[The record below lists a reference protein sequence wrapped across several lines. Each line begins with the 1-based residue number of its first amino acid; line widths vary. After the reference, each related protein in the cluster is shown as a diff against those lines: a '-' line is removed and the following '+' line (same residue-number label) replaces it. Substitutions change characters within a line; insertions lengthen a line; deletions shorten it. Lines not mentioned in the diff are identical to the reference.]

1 MNLLFAINH
10 NFTELLRGCL
20 TSVLKNAGYDRY
32 EVYIL
37 HSDLTAEDQ
46 NAIRQTAGGKAELH
60 FLPID
65 ETMFDGFPETNR
77 YPKQIYYRLAAP
89 LLLPEELDR
98 ILYLDVDLVVI
109 NSLQELYHT
118 DFEGNYYIAC
128 SHVGSS
134 LTKLNQLRLGV
145 EEDVPYVNTGVMVMN
160 LPLLRQNLTLEQLRM
175 IAMEKMRSFIL
186 PDQDILTIMHGDHI
200 KLADTL
206 RYNLSDRLIRLQ
218 NADPRNERIDLQW
231 VREHAAILHFYGKNK
246 PWKEH
251 YTGILDGLY
260 WEHTKR

>member
-10 NFTELLRGCL
+10 NFTELLCGCL
-20 TSVLKNAGYDRY
+20 TSVLKNAGFDHYS
-32 EVYIL
+32 VYVL
-37 HSDLTAEDQ
+37 HSDLTREDQ
-46 NAIRQTAGGKAELH
+46 NAICQAAGCKAELH
-60 FLPID
+60 FLPIN
-65 ETMFDGFPETNR
+65 EALFDGFPETNR

-89 LLLPEELDR
+89 LLLPDNLDR

-160 LPLLRQNLTLEQLRM
+160 LKLLRQNLSLEQLRQT
-175 IAMEKMRSFIL
+175 AMEKMRSFIL
-186 PDQDILTIMHGDHI
+186 PDQDILTVMHGKHI
-200 KLADTL
+200 RLADTL
-206 RYNLSDRLIRLQ
+206 RYNLSDRLIRAN
-218 NADPRNERIDLQW
+218 NADPRNEKIDLQW
-231 VREHAAILHFYGKNK
+231 VRDHAAILHFYGKNK

-251 YTGILDGLY
+251 YSGILDSLY
-260 WEHTKR
+260 WEHTTP

>member
-10 NFTELLRGCL
+10 NFTELLCGCL
-20 TSVLKNAGYDRY
+20 TSVLKNAGFDRY

-37 HSDLTAEDQ
+37 HSDLTTEDQ
-46 NAIRQTAGGKAELH
+46 NALRQAAGGKAELH

-118 DFEGNYYIAC
+118 DFEGNYYIA
-128 SHVGSS
+128 
-134 LTKLNQLRLGV
+134 
-145 EEDVPYVNTGVMVMN
+145 
-160 LPLLRQNLTLEQLRM
+160 
-175 IAMEKMRSFIL
+175 
-186 PDQDILTIMHGDHI
+186 
-200 KLADTL
+200 
-206 RYNLSDRLIRLQ
+206 
-218 NADPRNERIDLQW
+218 
-231 VREHAAILHFYGKNK
+231 
-246 PWKEH
+246 
-251 YTGILDGLY
+251 
-260 WEHTKR
+260 